1 MARIK
6 VELPQF
12 LVSNWWVFWREDI
25 ISRCLLDEN
34 MHPISVIKETSAWKR
49 VCERKCSW
57 GMPRILPPTHRQM
70 QMWHLWSY
78 MKEKDRRPT
87 PKEKGALTLSTFFS
101 SLKYPYYTQKSPS
114 LSPYIGGSQ
123 GWHSF
128 REKNPKTWTFRW
140 EKLRRKKWNSEA
152 FWHSESLSPSLLR
165 SPYVPMQKSGHNSN
179 SCPAYTGGGG
189 RNGGGLAG
197 LGASCPWRKIALSIR
212 WYFFE
217 KIKKSSLF
225 QGRGRAA
232 SEPKRSGSLRYF
244 RTFIIL

>member
-114 LSPYIGGSQ
+114 LSPFIGGAKGDTVS
-123 GWHSF
+123 
-128 REKNPKTWTFRW
+128 EKKPKKLERFV
-140 EKLRRKKWNSEA
+140 EKSYAEKKWNSEA
-152 FWHSESLSPSLLR
+152 FWHSESLFPSLLR

-179 SCPAYTGGGG
+179 SCPAYTGGGE
-189 RNGGGLAG
+189 NGGLAG
-197 LGASCPWRKIALSIR
+197 LGASCPWRKIALSLR
-212 WYFFE
+212 WYFL
-217 KIKKSSLF
+217 K
-225 QGRGRAA
+225 
-232 SEPKRSGSLRYF
+232 
-244 RTFIIL
+244 